1 MSAQRWALLVLLF
14 AIALGLRLYLLDQE
28 NFWIDEVIYVRDA
41 SQSPRDIIN
50 YTTATRARVHHVS
63 ALPHLVTHFV
73 VSQENTEKSARL
85 PSAIFGSLETL
96 LIFMIGYRL
105 FSFQLGLLAALFL
118 ALSPLHLWYSQE
130 ARWYAQWSF
139 MTSSTYLALVH
150 AWKSNRA
157 AAWIAYGVTTLLNV
171 YTFVYSCFVVVLQA
185 VATWWNAW
193 RRQDRRGLLV
203 RFTTVH
209 LLVAVGAL
217 PVFLMILR
225 GLEKSTGTPRRV
237 GLGDLPYTFFA
248 YAAGFTAGPTLAEL
262 HALPG
267 MFEVIGDYPIVLA
280 FFALYFP
287 ALILGLRKLIRNPL
301 ASNLLVPWLFGLP
314 VLVFLIAT
322 FTNITY
328 QVRYT
333 LPSLGAFVL
342 IVACGV
348 LSVRSKT
355 GQAVFA
361 SLIVFC
367 STFSISNFY
376 WNVRYDKEHV
386 RATLARIKAV
396 DSDNAPVVAIGQI
409 SGTAAYYRN
418 GLEIVPIHED
428 RCEIA
433 GAEDLPREGSLRGSK
448 TIWVI
453 AGRDWDDR
461 ATVCLNRLKQTFSIV
476 DHESFIGT
484 DVWLLRRQ
492 PIP

>member
-1 MSAQRWALLVLLF
+1 
-14 AIALGLRLYLLDQE
+14 
-28 NFWIDEVIYVRDA
+28 VIYIRDA

-50 YTTATRARVHHVS
+50 YTSAPRARVHHVS
-63 ALPHLVTHFV
+63 ALPHLVAHFT
-73 VSQENTEKSARL
+73 VSPENAETSARL

-96 LIFMIGYRL
+96 VIFMIGYQL
-105 FSFQLGLLAALFL
+105 FSFQLGLLAAVMLT
-118 ALSPLHLWYSQE
+118 LSPLHLWYSQE

-139 MTSSTYLALVH
+139 MTSCTYLALVH
-150 AWKSNRA
+150 ARKSNRP

-171 YTFVYSCFVVVLQA
+171 YTFVYSCFMVLLQM
-185 VATWWNAW
+185 VGTWWDAW
-193 RRQDRRGLLV
+193 RRRDRRGLAQ
-203 RFTTVH
+203 FTTVH

-225 GLEKSTGTPRRV
+225 GLEKSTGTARRV

-267 MFEVIGDYPIVLA
+267 MFEVIRGYPIVLA
-280 FFALYFP
+280 FFVLYFP
-287 ALILGLRKLIRNPL
+287 VLILGLRKLIRNPL

-322 FTNITY
+322 FTNVTY

-333 LPSLGAFVL
+333 LPSLGAFVVIL
-342 IVACGV
+342 ACGI

-355 GQAVFA
+355 GQAIFV
-361 SLIVFC
+361 SLIVLG
-367 STFSISNFY
+367 STLSIANFY

-386 RATLARIKAV
+386 RATLARIKAM

-418 GLEIVPIHED
+418 GLEIVPIYED
-428 RCEIA
+428 RCETA

-453 AGRDWDDR
+453 AGRDWDGR
-461 ATVCLNRLKQTFSIV
+461 ATVCLKKLKQTFSIV
-476 DHESFIGT
+476 EHERFVGT

-492 PIP
+492 LKP